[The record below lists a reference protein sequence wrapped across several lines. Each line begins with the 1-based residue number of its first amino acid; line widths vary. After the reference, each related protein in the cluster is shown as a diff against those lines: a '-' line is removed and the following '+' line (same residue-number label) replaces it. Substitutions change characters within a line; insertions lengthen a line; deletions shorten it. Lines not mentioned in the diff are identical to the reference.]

1 MKRHTLIG
9 CFASVLSLSTWSHG
23 QAVPTAA
30 RGGSIQVGL
39 GGMITNPDYAQ
50 SYIKGV
56 TFYGDFDFTHNIGI
70 EGEMNFAISTPSDIS
85 EDSYLFG
92 PRYTIHR
99 KKFGGYAKLL
109 LGVGRFGTQEGS
121 YVNIATTS
129 YFEYA
134 FGGGVEY
141 MPPATS
147 TFGSSTSN
155 SRNGP
160 GSLRTAFHRLP
171 TPSVSPMSSTNP
183 VRSMID

>member
-1 MKRHTLIG
+1 LKWLTFIG
-9 CFASVLSLSTWSHG
+9 CFAYILSLATLLHG
-23 QAVPTAA
+23 QAVPTAS

-50 SYIKGV
+50 RYIKGL
-56 TFYGDFDFTHNIGI
+56 TFYGDFDFRNNIGI
-70 EGEMNFAISTPSDIS
+70 EGEMNFAVSTPSDIS

-99 KKFGGYAKLL
+99 KKFGGYAKVL

-134 FGGGVEY
+134 VGGGLEYLATRKINVRIINVEMQKWPNFAPHGLTPIAY
-141 MPPATS
+141 
-147 TFGSSTSN
+147 TFGV
-155 SRNGP
+155 
-160 GSLRTAFHRLP
+160 AYVFH
-171 TPSVSPMSSTNP
+171 
-183 VRSMID
+183 

>member
-1 MKRHTLIG
+1 MKRLTYIG
-9 CFASVLSLSTWSHG
+9 CLACILSLASLLHG

-50 SYIKGV
+50 SYIKGL

-134 FGGGVEY
+134 VGGGLEYLATRKINVRIINVEMQKWPNFAPHGLTPIAY
-141 MPPATS
+141 
-147 TFGSSTSN
+147 TFGV
-155 SRNGP
+155 
-160 GSLRTAFHRLP
+160 AYVFH
-171 TPSVSPMSSTNP
+171 
-183 VRSMID
+183 